1 MLSEHLMCYMC
12 SDVYD
17 AEYMKP
23 EYDEDTCTMIYRC
36 PKLSCGHPLIPC
48 DDLMMPII
56 YELNRKSMTTYFSC
70 SGHHGE
76 NTTSTYV
83 VFSVPDTLLEDVI
96 AHIVTFSFN
105 GIRFSAKLCER
116 VKEGDAGY
124 FFNTLKE
131 YGVFN
136 YKSNGT
142 NAQQLSTK
150 LTSLVDTAADEIQ
163 NGKNICVHLY
173 LYDDETTPKIFSL
186 NRNPWYLVD
195 VNYALL
201 SLVKSFSDE
210 YRIITD

>member
-83 VFSVPDTLLEDVI
+83 VFAFPNDEKKLNYTSVDL
-96 AHIVTFSFN
+96 VTR
-105 GIRFSAKLCER
+105 G
-116 VKEGDAGY
+116 VKEGDNGY
-124 FFNTLKE
+124 FFNTLEE

-136 YKSNGT
+136 YKSNDT
-142 NAQQLSTK
+142 KAQQLSTK
-150 LTSLVDTAADEIQ
+150 LTSSVDTAADEIQ

-173 LYDDETTPKIFSL
+173 LYDDDTTPKVFSL